1 MDGTNLTT
9 KRSLDDI
16 QHIVQLYVA
25 QLTEGCGVWSC
36 ENKVCDTG
44 RRNTEPPQ
52 RPIRKYSP
60 RSARTIA
67 LAIASGPAP
76 TKHLCRNLHHGDQQ
90 SREPGFTK
98 REHETPRDA
107 SDLTQLLSDTVRVRQ
122 FFAGSKT
129 NNVRP
134 ARNEGLPI
142 QLERLLGSKSL
153 LCGEIDR
160 EGSLSSGAAGS
171 IILQAID
178 AIVED
183 MPKANRAQY
192 EFADSIIRQGCSFPA
207 LNGNVPTDPKWNCW
221 LQILDLM
228 DQRSRLRLL
237 SVVCKAFAISTY
249 QDAGHANYD
258 ENRQKSAD
266 AVHKRISIRNSL
278 LSYLKD
284 HPASILVLGPM
295 CKKVFLSHWD
305 HTSTTVPTG
314 SVTCGALEILELL
327 HDNFAD
333 YKGFFDSHVA
343 AQSLEIVDLAQSWKQ
358 TADSSQ
364 TRHLLSF
371 DFLFPSHSRAMC
383 FRMVSH
389 LKMREAV
396 SFAEQAAA
404 LRRRMMPHML
414 DDEPE
419 GRLKHLEQQYLLL
432 NVSRIDVLRDAYNQL
447 WQRRQREL
455 FRPLRV
461 RLGEVDELEV
471 GHDLGGVQMEFFN
484 LVCQEAMKEESGMFT
499 TDLQSGLSY
508 FRPGSLQ
515 PLYMFEL
522 LGLLMALAIYNGVTL
537 PISFPKVF
545 YKFLTDGAPKRPSD
559 DREGGLPVLLQHL
572 RDGWAAEARSL
583 ESLLKEDISDLEY
596 SFPLEANGLRLAV
609 HFQEGDSLSPILSS
623 VTDEKGRSVETMP
636 MLTWPGWKLLRP
648 PQESGIVT
656 AENKSRYVSEYAWW
670 LTWASVEPQWKA
682 FMSGFHRVID
692 RQTLSIFKPSD
703 LKAFVEGSSRLGIGE
718 LRKSTQ
724 YEGYEAK
731 SKYIQNFWR
740 VVSSWP
746 EEKQKKLL
754 KFVTAA
760 ERIPIGGASQ
770 LTFVIKKTVVED
782 LEHLPTSST
791 CFGTLYLPRYAS
803 SEALN
808 EKLSRAIEYGLEG
821 FGTG

>member
-1 MDGTNLTT
+1 MDGTNLATE
-9 KRSLDDI
+9 SSFNDI

-25 QLTEGCGVWSC
+25 QLSEGCGVWSC
-36 ENKVCDTG
+36 ENKICDTG
-44 RRNTEPPQ
+44 RRNTQPPQ

-76 TKHLCRNLHHGDQQ
+76 RKHLCSNLRRGDQQ
-90 SREPGFTK
+90 SRESSFNNSEP
-98 REHETPRDA
+98 ETPRDA
-107 SDLTQLLSDTVRVRQ
+107 SDLTQLLSDTKSVRQ

-129 NNVRP
+129 ANVRP
-134 ARNEGLPI
+134 VQNEGLLI
-142 QLERLLGSKSL
+142 QLERLLVSETLSS
-153 LCGEIDR
+153 GEVDR
-160 EGSLSSGAAGS
+160 DGSLSSEAPSS
-171 IILQAID
+171 IIVQAVD

-183 MPKANRAQY
+183 MPKATRAQY
-192 EFADSIIRQGCSFPA
+192 EFADSIIRQGCSYPA
-207 LNGNVPTDPKWNCW
+207 VNGSTPTDPKWNCW
-221 LQILDLM
+221 LHILDLM
-228 DQRSRLRLL
+228 DQQSKLRLL
-237 SVVCKAFAISTY
+237 VGVCKVFAIMTNRY
-249 QDAGHANYD
+249 LGHKACD
-258 ENRQKSAD
+258 ENGQQSTD
-266 AVHKRISIRNSL
+266 AANKRISIHDGL
-278 LSYLKD
+278 LDYLKD
-284 HPASILVLGPM
+284 HTGSILVLGPM
-295 CKKVFLSHWD
+295 CKKMFLSHWD
-305 HTSTTVPTG
+305 HISTTVPTK
-314 SVTCGALEILELL
+314 SITCGALEILELL
-327 HDNFAD
+327 HNNFAD
-333 YKGFFDSHVA
+333 YKGFFDTHVA

-358 TADSSQ
+358 AANSSK

-371 DFLFPSHSRAMC
+371 DFLFPAHSRAMC
-383 FRMVSH
+383 FRMISH

-396 SFAEQAAA
+396 SFVEQAAA

-432 NVSRIDVLRDAYNQL
+432 NVSRVDVLRDAYNQL

-499 TDLQSGLSY
+499 TDVQSGLTY

-522 LGLLMALAIYNGVTL
+522 LGLLMALAIYNGITL
-537 PISFPKVF
+537 PISFPKAF
-545 YKFLTDGAPKRPSD
+545 YKILTEGAPKRPSD
-559 DREGGLPVLLQHL
+559 DGGRGGAAPLQNL
-572 RDGWAAEARSL
+572 RDAWAAEARSL
-583 ESLLKEDISDLEY
+583 ESLLKEDVSDLEY
-596 SFPLEANGLRLAV
+596 SFPLDANGLRLAV
-609 HFQEGDSLSPILSS
+609 HFQKGVSSSPILSS

-636 MLTWPGWKLLRP
+636 MLTWPGWKLLQP
-648 PQESGIVT
+648 PQDPGIVT
-656 AENKSRYVSEYAWW
+656 AQNKSRYVSEYAWW
-670 LTWASVEPQWKA
+670 LTWASVKPQWKA

-692 RQTLSIFKPSD
+692 QRTLSIFKPAD
-703 LKAFVEGSSRLGIGE
+703 LKAFVEGSSRLDIGE

-724 YEGYEAK
+724 YEGYEAR

-740 VVSSWP
+740 LVSSWP

-808 EKLSRAIEYGLEG
+808 EKLSLAIEYGLEG

>member
-1 MDGTNLTT
+1 MDGTNLIT
-9 KRSLDDI
+9 KRSFNDI

-36 ENKVCDTG
+36 ENKICDTG

-76 TKHLCRNLHHGDQQ
+76 RKHLCSNLHYGDQQ
-90 SREPGFTK
+90 SRESVLTNTEP
-98 REHETPRDA
+98 ETPRDA
-107 SDLTQLLSDTVRVRQ
+107 ADLTQLLSDTKSVRQ

-129 NNVRP
+129 ANVQP
-134 ARNEGLPI
+134 MQNEGLQI
-142 QLERLLGSKSL
+142 QLEQLLVSESL
-153 LCGEIDR
+153 PSGKDDR
-160 EGSLSSGAAGS
+160 GGSLSSEAAS
-171 IILQAID
+171 RIIVQAID

-192 EFADSIIRQGCSFPA
+192 EFADSIIRQGCSYPA
-207 LNGNVPTDPKWNCW
+207 VNGSIPTDPKWNCW
-221 LQILDLM
+221 LHILDLM

-237 SVVCKAFAISTY
+237 SVVCKVFAVSIH
-249 QDAGHANYD
+249 QELGHVDCD
-258 ENRQKSAD
+258 ENGQKSTD
-266 AVHKRISIRNSL
+266 AVHKRISIHIGL
-278 LSYLKD
+278 LDYFKD
-284 HPASILVLGPM
+284 HPASILALGPM
-295 CKKVFLSHWD
+295 CKKMFLSHWD
-305 HTSTTVPTG
+305 HTSTTVPLG

-327 HDNFAD
+327 HGNFAD

-343 AQSLEIVDLAQSWKQ
+343 AQSLEIVDLAQSRKQ
-358 TADSSQ
+358 ATNSLK

-371 DFLFPSHSRAMC
+371 EFLFPAHSRAMC
-383 FRMVSH
+383 FRMISH

-484 LVCQEAMKEESGMFT
+484 LVCQEAMKEKSGMFT
-499 TDLQSGLSY
+499 TDVQSGLSY

-537 PISFPKVF
+537 PVSFPKVF
-545 YKFLTDGAPKRPSD
+545 YKFLTDGAPKKPSD
-559 DREGGLPVLLQHL
+559 DGQRGRAALLQHL
-572 RDGWAAEARSL
+572 RDAWAAEARSL

-596 SFPLEANGLRLAV
+596 SFPLDANGLRLAV
-609 HFQEGDSLSPILSS
+609 HFKEGDSPSPVLSS
-623 VTDEKGRSVETMP
+623 VTDEKGHSVETMP

-656 AENKSRYVSEYAWW
+656 AENKSQYVSEYAWW

-692 RQTLSIFKPSD
+692 QRTLSIFKPAD
-703 LKAFVEGSSRLGIGE
+703 LKAFVEGSSRLDIGE

-740 VVSSWP
+740 LVSSWP

-808 EKLSRAIEYGLEG
+808 EKLSLAIEYGLEG

>member
-1 MDGTNLTT
+1 MKLN
-9 KRSLDDI
+9 
-16 QHIVQLYVA
+16 
-25 QLTEGCGVWSC
+25 
-36 ENKVCDTG
+36 
-44 RRNTEPPQ
+44 
-52 RPIRKYSP
+52 
-60 RSARTIA
+60 
-67 LAIASGPAP
+67 
-76 TKHLCRNLHHGDQQ
+76 NLHHGDQQ
-90 SREPGFTK
+90 SRKPSVTDPEP
-98 REHETPRDA
+98 ETPRDA
-107 SDLTQLLSDTVRVRQ
+107 SDLSQLLSDTNSVRQ

-129 NNVRP
+129 ANVQP
-134 ARNEGLPI
+134 AQNEDLLN
-142 QLERLLGSKSL
+142 QLEHLLVSESASS
-153 LCGEIDR
+153 GEVDP
-160 EGSLSSGAAGS
+160 EVSLSSGTACS

-192 EFADSIIRQGCSFPA
+192 EFADSIIRQGCSYPA
-207 LNGNVPTDPKWNCW
+207 VNGNTPTDPKWNCW
-221 LQILDLM
+221 LHILDLM

-237 SVVCKAFAISTY
+237 SRVCKVFALVTY
-249 QDAGHANYD
+249 QDLRHAACD
-258 ENRQKSAD
+258 ENWEKSTY
-266 AVHKRISIRNSL
+266 AVHNRISIHDCL
-278 LSYLKD
+278 LNYLKG

-295 CKKVFLSHWD
+295 CKKMFLSHWN

-314 SVTCGALEILELL
+314 SITCGALEILELL
-327 HDNFAD
+327 HNNFAD

-358 TADSSQ
+358 AANSSK

-371 DFLFPSHSRAMC
+371 DFLFPAHSRPMC
-383 FRMVSH
+383 FRMISH

-499 TDLQSGLSY
+499 TDVQSGLSY

-545 YKFLTDGAPKRPSD
+545 YKFLTDGAPRRPSD
-559 DREGGLPVLLQHL
+559 DNEGCGPAHLQYL

-583 ESLLKEDISDLEY
+583 ESLLIEDIPDLEY
-596 SFPLEANGLRLAV
+596 SFPLDANGLRIAV
-609 HFQEGDSLSPILSS
+609 HFEESDSPTPVLSS
-623 VTDEKGRSVETMP
+623 ITDEKGRSVGTMP
-636 MLTWPGWKLLRP
+636 MLTWPGWKLLRA
-648 PQESGIVT
+648 PQEPGIVT
-656 AENKSRYVSEYAWW
+656 AQNKSRYVSEYAWW
-670 LTWASVEPQWKA
+670 LTWASVESQWKA
-682 FMSGFHRVID
+682 FMNGFYRVID
-692 RQTLSIFKPSD
+692 QRSLSIFKPAD
-703 LKAFVEGSSRLGIGE
+703 LKAFVEGSSHLDIAE

-724 YEGYEAK
+724 YDGYEAK

-740 VVSSWP
+740 LVSSWP

>member
-1 MDGTNLTT
+1 
-9 KRSLDDI
+9 
-16 QHIVQLYVA
+16 
-25 QLTEGCGVWSC
+25 
-36 ENKVCDTG
+36 
-44 RRNTEPPQ
+44 
-52 RPIRKYSP
+52 
-60 RSARTIA
+60 
-67 LAIASGPAP
+67 
-76 TKHLCRNLHHGDQQ
+76 
-90 SREPGFTK
+90 
-98 REHETPRDA
+98 
-107 SDLTQLLSDTVRVRQ
+107 
-122 FFAGSKT
+122 
-129 NNVRP
+129 
-134 ARNEGLPI
+134 
-142 QLERLLGSKSL
+142 
-153 LCGEIDR
+153 
-160 EGSLSSGAAGS
+160 
-171 IILQAID
+171 
-178 AIVED
+178 
-183 MPKANRAQY
+183 
-192 EFADSIIRQGCSFPA
+192 
-207 LNGNVPTDPKWNCW
+207 
-221 LQILDLM
+221 
-228 DQRSRLRLL
+228 
-237 SVVCKAFAISTY
+237 
-249 QDAGHANYD
+249 
-258 ENRQKSAD
+258 
-266 AVHKRISIRNSL
+266 
-278 LSYLKD
+278 
-284 HPASILVLGPM
+284 
-295 CKKVFLSHWD
+295 
-305 HTSTTVPTG
+305 
-314 SVTCGALEILELL
+314 
-327 HDNFAD
+327 
-333 YKGFFDSHVA
+333 
-343 AQSLEIVDLAQSWKQ
+343 
-358 TADSSQ
+358 
-364 TRHLLSF
+364 
-371 DFLFPSHSRAMC
+371 
-383 FRMVSH
+383 
-389 LKMREAV
+389 MREAV

-432 NVSRIDVLRDAYNQL
+432 YVSRIDVLRDAYNQL

-499 TDLQSGLSY
+499 TDVRSGLSY

-559 DREGGLPVLLQHL
+559 DGEGGASASLQYL
-572 RDGWAAEARSL
+572 RDAWAAESRSL
-583 ESLLKEDISDLEY
+583 ESLLKEDIPDLEY

-609 HFQEGDSLSPILSS
+609 HFEESDPPTPILSS

-636 MLTWPGWKLLRP
+636 MLFWPGWKVLRP
-648 PQESGIVT
+648 PQEPGIVT

-670 LTWASVEPQWKA
+670 LTWTSVESQWKA
-682 FMSGFHRVID
+682 FMNGFHRVID
-692 RQTLSIFKPSD
+692 QRSLSIFKPAD
-703 LKAFVEGSSRLGIGE
+703 LKAFVEGSSHLDIAE

-724 YEGYEAK
+724 YDGYEAK

-740 VVSSWP
+740 LVSSWP